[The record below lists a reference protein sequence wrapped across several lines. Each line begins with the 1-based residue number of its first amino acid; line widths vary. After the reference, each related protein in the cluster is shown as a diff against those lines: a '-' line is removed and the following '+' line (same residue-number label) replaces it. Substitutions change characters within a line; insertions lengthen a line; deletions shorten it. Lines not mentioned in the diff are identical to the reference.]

1 MQKHLDARE
10 LSQPQALALIDAT
23 LTQKGDHQLVIKT
36 ADQSLFLELQ
46 QHLVTSGGTIEEQLQ
61 GEDEQV
67 LVVTIAGT
75 KPLKSYVVGSD
86 TLGSGDD
93 VIGGKLM
100 TAYFNVSAEY
110 PQAARAIFFMNSGV
124 KLCIE
129 GSESVAALKEIES
142 KGTEVIVCG
151 SCLDFFE
158 IKDSLMVGRVGSMHD
173 LLALQH
179 GTEELVT
186 L

>member
-1 MQKHLDARE
+1 MQNQIDARE
-10 LSQPQALALIDAT
+10 LSQHQALALIDAT
-23 LTQKGDHQLVIKT
+23 LAQQGEHQLVIKT
-36 ADQSLFLELQ
+36 ADQNLFLELQ
-46 QHLVTSGGTIEEQLQ
+46 QHLVSSGGTIEEQLS
-61 GEDEQV
+61 GDDEQV
-67 LVVTIAGT
+67 LVVSVAGV

-110 PQAARAIFFMNSGV
+110 PQAARALFFMNTGV

-129 GSESVAALKEIES
+129 DADTVAALKEIEN
-142 KGTEVIVCG
+142 KGTDVIVCG

-158 IKDSLMVGRVGSMHD
+158 VKEKLAVGRVGSMHD
-173 LLALQH
+173 LLALYH
-179 GTEELVT
+179 GIDEVVT
-186 L
+186 I